1 MRYAIAKNNKEDYGL
16 VVLSLLAS
24 EQEALRK
31 MEFSTLNHEAFQT
44 HMFNMESE
52 FVPEALNMKVHYK
65 TTHTAGDG
73 GQGNFRKTFRTVR
86 ELWIWGDD
94 TYPDMDI
101 KRHLLAHLYIIGW
114 QGGYLFPSHEEL
126 RNPPA
131 DGIYKTF
138 ITEEQLYRWVKNTM
152 GNMFLINLFYAMFY

>member
-101 KRHLLAHLYIIGW
+101 IKDTCWLTCTSSGGKAATYFPLTRSSEILQPTAYTRHLSRRSNCT
-114 QGGYLFPSHEEL
+114 GG
-126 RNPPA
+126 
-131 DGIYKTF
+131 
-138 ITEEQLYRWVKNTM
+138 
-152 GNMFLINLFYAMFY
+152 

>member
-73 GQGNFRKTFRTVR
+73 GQGNFRKTFRPTHIQDIYHGGATVQVG
-86 ELWIWGDD
+86 EKYYGKYVPNKYVLC
-94 TYPDMDI
+94 YV
-101 KRHLLAHLYIIGW
+101 LLN
-114 QGGYLFPSHEEL
+114 S
-126 RNPPA
+126 
-131 DGIYKTF
+131 T
-138 ITEEQLYRWVKNTM
+138 
-152 GNMFLINLFYAMFY
+152 